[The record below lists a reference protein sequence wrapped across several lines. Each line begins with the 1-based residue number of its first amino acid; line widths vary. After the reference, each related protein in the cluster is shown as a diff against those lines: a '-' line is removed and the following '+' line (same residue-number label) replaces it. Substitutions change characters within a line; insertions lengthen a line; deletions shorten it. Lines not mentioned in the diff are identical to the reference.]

1 MSNMYVMYPQ
11 LKSVD
16 SNFTLAVHS
25 PKLNQA
31 KTHFLFYHNVYYLID
46 LLKFIYSGKA
56 TKYTNFKF
64 LKRDQW
70 SNG

>member
-1 MSNMYVMYPQ
+1 MSSF

-31 KTHFLFYHNVYYLID
+31 KTHFLSHLGE
-46 LLKFIYSGKA
+46 K
-56 TKYTNFKF
+56 
-64 LKRDQW
+64 KRKNMTRKGFEPTISRSEVGRANHQ
-70 SNG
+70 GHLFEI